1 MRLDQY
7 LQSTGKSA
15 SDFARQVSVGRMTV
29 HRWLKLSR
37 YPRPDMM
44 ARIADATGGAVT
56 ADDFLSALRSERRA
70 A

>member
-7 LQSTGKSA
+7 LRSTDKSA
-15 SDFARQVSVGRMTV
+15 SDFARQVGVGRMTV

-56 ADDFLSALRSERRA
+56 AGDFLAASREKRRA